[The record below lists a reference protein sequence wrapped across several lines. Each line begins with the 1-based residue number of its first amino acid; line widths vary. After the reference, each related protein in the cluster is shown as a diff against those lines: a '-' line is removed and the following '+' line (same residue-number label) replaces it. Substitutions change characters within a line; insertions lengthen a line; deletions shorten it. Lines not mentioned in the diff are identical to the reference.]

1 VLICTGQAA
10 APAADALSF
19 RMHMVVIII
28 IIIIIMLPI
37 KP

>member
-1 VLICTGQAA
+1 VHAGDEAERQRQAMQQVRGTSA
-10 APAADALSF
+10 YNEN
-19 RMHMVVIII
+19 

>member
-1 VLICTGQAA
+1 MIWLNLGKPGHLHCQVWAYA
-10 APAADALSF
+10 
-19 RMHMVVIII
+19 MI

>member
-1 VLICTGQAA
+1 MLFLSGRWLAVVF
-10 APAADALSF
+10 ALSS
-19 RMHMVVIII
+19 MAHTGIIII

>member
-1 VLICTGQAA
+1 LCAFDVLTGQGQ
-10 APAADALSF
+10 PLLLLEQF
-19 RMHMVVIII
+19 V